1 MAKTYTV
8 DYFQDRKLKW
18 EKNHGK
24 FIHEFM
30 FNEYQT
36 RILGQCNTALNDLQ
50 RQLDLEIARAKAEE
64 ARIEAKAHSELGKIY
79 NYINP
84 SSSTYEDA
92 LKSQEPLKYNELAH
106 VDGDFLAVNGEKDLN
121 TAYNNSMAVLTQVI
135 NAIKEKSANN
145 IIRKMIDSFKL
156 NQTSYDELASDKLVP
171 TYGYVVLGNDSDD
184 DNLGVSQIEAPI
196 DTFMDS
202 FNDLINFLEA
212 YLNSLKEYVENSI
225 EHSNLSDKYKA
236 MDISNEKVIYPYA
249 SWKVDTNEL
258 ETTTP
263 NTANKTLPNSLSD
276 SYNAIAQAHHAVNNL
291 YMVNNAD
298 SYTLN
303 DQGRLIKNDQQT
315 KLISNYNA
323 SLMNIAQAI
332 NRLAKKVE
340 DLEQP
345 NA

>member
-8 DYFQDRKLKW
+8 DYFKDRKLKW

-30 FNEYQT
+30 FNEYHA

-50 RQLDLEIARAKAEE
+50 SQLDLEIARAKAEE
-64 ARIEAKAHSELGKIY
+64 ERIETKAHNELGKIY

-92 LKSQEPLKYNELAH
+92 LNSQEPLKYTELAH
-106 VDGDFLAVNGEKDLN
+106 IDGDFLAENGEKDLN
-121 TAYNNSMAVLTQVI
+121 SAYNRTMAVLTETFNGFKNKQISKSDLEKVY
-135 NAIKEKSANN
+135 NATKSSDEDLEGVLRNSSPEYNKQFFPLIVNN
-145 IIRKMIDSFKL
+145 EGVVVQDE
-156 NQTSYDELASDKLVP
+156 TPSYI
-171 TYGYVVLGNDSDD
+171 
-184 DNLGVSQIEAPI
+184 IEAF
-196 DTFMDS
+196 TRTVRT
-202 FNDLINFLEA
+202 LESLF
-212 YLNSLKEYVENSI
+212 YNLNNT
-225 EHSNLSDKYKA
+225 
-236 MDISNEKVIYPYA
+236 IYPYA
-249 SWKVDTNEL
+249 SWKSDTNEL

-263 NTANKTLPNSLSD
+263 NKPNKTLPNALSD
-276 SYNAIAQAHHAVNNL
+276 SYNAITHALHAVNNL
-291 YMVNNAD
+291 YMVNNTD

-303 DQGRLIKNDQQT
+303 DQGILVKNEQQT
-315 KLISNYNA
+315 KLISNYND

-340 DLEQP
+340 DLEQA

>member
-8 DYFQDRKLKW
+8 DYFKDRKLKW

-30 FNEYQT
+30 FNEYYA

-50 RQLDLEIARAKAEE
+50 SQLDLEIARAKAEE
-64 ARIEAKAHSELGKIY
+64 ERIETKAHNELGKIY

-92 LKSQEPLKYNELAH
+92 LNSQEPLKYTELAH
-106 VDGDFLAVNGEKDLN
+106 IDGDFLAENGEKDLN
-121 TAYNNSMAVLTQVI
+121 SAYNRTMAVLTETFNGFKNKQI
-135 NAIKEKSANN
+135 SKS
-145 IIRKMIDSFKL
+145 
-156 NQTSYDELASDKLVP
+156 
-171 TYGYVVLGNDSDD
+171 
-184 DNLGVSQIEAPI
+184 
-196 DTFMDS
+196 
-202 FNDLINFLEA
+202 DL
-212 YLNSLKEYVENSI
+212 
-225 EHSNLSDKYKA
+225 
-236 MDISNEKVIYPYA
+236 EKVYNATKSSDEDLEGALRNSSPEYNKQFFPLIVNNEGVVVQDETPSYITEAFTMTVRTLVSLFYNLNNTIYPYA
-249 SWKVDTNEL
+249 SWKSDTNEL

-263 NTANKTLPNSLSD
+263 NKPNKTLPNALSD
-276 SYNAIAQAHHAVNNL
+276 SYNAITHAHHAVNNL
-291 YMVNNAD
+291 YMVNNTD

-303 DQGRLIKNDQQT
+303 DQGILVKNEQQT
-315 KLISNYNA
+315 KLISNYND

-340 DLEQP
+340 DLEQA